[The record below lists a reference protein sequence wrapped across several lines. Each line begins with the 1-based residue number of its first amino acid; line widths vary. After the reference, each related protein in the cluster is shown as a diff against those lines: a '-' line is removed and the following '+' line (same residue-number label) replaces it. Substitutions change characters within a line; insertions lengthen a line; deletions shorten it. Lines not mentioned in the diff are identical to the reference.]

1 MEESAKAGGTKFGAK
16 DHWEAAVEKDGRAE
30 MGREGAGR
38 KDVEY
43 CVREDAS
50 KGEDARWTVARG
62 TAISGVVARTV
73 AGGDSISGI
82 ISTDRGIVTGTHCLV
97 PSFGPEIVGVVRIE
111 TMAVR
116 ELYASRHVASVMAC
130 KKPTDIR
137 RGFVAVGGFT

>member
-1 MEESAKAGGTKFGAK
+1 
-16 DHWEAAVEKDGRAE
+16 

-116 ELYASRHVASVMAC
+116 ELYSSRHVASGFGF
-130 KKPTDIR
+130 KKPPGQKKGVFCVRGVHRKHIR
-137 RGFVAVGGFT
+137 TRGPRV

>member
-1 MEESAKAGGTKFGAK
+1 
-16 DHWEAAVEKDGRAE
+16 

-116 ELYASRHVASVMAC
+116 ELYASRHVASGIAL
-130 KKPTDIR
+130 KKRPGLKKGVVSLGGVTLKPREIR
-137 RGFVAVGGFT
+137 EQGEWDEVLFPK